1 MSQRMTPVTRRFA
14 IAVTLLVGVFVYG
27 TIGHYVLLQ
36 SEFSLLRCA
45 YRTVVLLSTINE
57 AFDREELGPLYTRT
71 YLVFMLSLV
80 VFGIGVILYALST
93 ITAFLVEGDL
103 QHLWRLRKM
112 SNEISKQKNH
122 IIICGGGETGHYIAD
137 ELRVSRHPFV
147 MIDKDHERAGRL
159 DAEGILFVEG
169 DAMEEETLELAGIMR
184 ADALAVCLP
193 GDQENLFVTI
203 TARQMNPALTI
214 IAKGVDVNIG
224 KKLLAAGADR
234 VVRPAFIGGL
244 RMANELIRPTAVSF
258 MDRMLTDPEETTR
271 LEEIAINQDCG
282 LEGLTIG
289 EANFR
294 QKTGLQVV
302 AVKLPEEQRYC
313 YQPDSTTVLRAGT
326 VLIVLGTT
334 DDVAKARAMAGMG

>member
-1 MSQRMTPVTRRFA
+1 MSQRMTPVARRFV
-14 IAVTLLVGVFVYG
+14 IAVTLLVGVFLYG

-36 SEFSLLRCA
+36 GEFSLLRCA
-45 YRTVVLLSTINE
+45 CRTVVLLSTINE
-57 AFDREELGPLYTRT
+57 AFGRKELGPLYTRT
-71 YLVFMLSLV
+71 YMVFMLSLV
-80 VFGIGVILYALST
+80 LFGIGVILYALST

-112 SNEISKQKNH
+112 SKEITKQKDH
-122 IIICGGGETGHYIAD
+122 IIVCGGGETGHYIAS
-137 ELRVSRHPFV
+137 ELTVSRRPFV
-147 MIDKDHERAGRL
+147 MVEKDHERAVRL
-159 DAEGILFVEG
+159 DAEGILYVEG

-184 ADALAVCLP
+184 AQSLAVCLP

-203 TARQMNPALTI
+203 TARQMNPKLTI

-224 KKLLAAGADR
+224 KKLLAAGADS

-271 LEEIAINQDCG
+271 LEEIVINEHCS
-282 LEGLTIG
+282 LEGQTIG

-302 AVKLPEEQRYC
+302 AVKLPGDQRYC
-313 YQPDSTTVLRAGT
+313 YQPDSSTILRTGT
-326 VLIVLGTT
+326 VLVVLGTT
-334 DDVAKARAMAGMG
+334 LDVAKARDMAGMA